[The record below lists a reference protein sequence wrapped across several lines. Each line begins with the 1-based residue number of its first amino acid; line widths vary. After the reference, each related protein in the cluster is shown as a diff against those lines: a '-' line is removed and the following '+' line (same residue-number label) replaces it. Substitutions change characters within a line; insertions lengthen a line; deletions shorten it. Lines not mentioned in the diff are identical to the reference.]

1 MKIDPELH
9 REVVTRYKALNI
21 EPYSGFVNPEYTI
34 VKDEEGK
41 IVDVKIS
48 YTKNYIQQMLG
59 YAENYSFLPNEN

>member
-1 MKIDPELH
+1 MENPPKKYFRLSPGN
-9 REVVTRYKALNI
+9 EVRLRYSYLIKCDEVI
-21 EPYSGFVNPEYTI
+21 
-34 VKDEEGK
+34 KDEEGK